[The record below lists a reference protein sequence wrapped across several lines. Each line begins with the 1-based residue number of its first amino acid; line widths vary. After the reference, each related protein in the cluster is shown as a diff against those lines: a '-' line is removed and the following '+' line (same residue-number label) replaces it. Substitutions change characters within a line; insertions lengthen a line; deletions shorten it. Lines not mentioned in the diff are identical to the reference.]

1 MWFVFAAASALSFGL
16 RGILYQ
22 WTSKRPIDRNVMLLG
37 VYVSGMLIALAAGM
51 VVRQPW
57 TVEAWLGVLMGLF
70 SYVANASM
78 YKGFAV
84 AKASLI
90 AIFTA
95 LPPVVVVVLAYLFW
109 GETLNSVQLS
119 TFLLIVAGI
128 IMLRYSNDLSLR
140 NLKGAQW
147 GLLTMLFF
155 ALTDLT
161 SKQATLAGAS
171 TFPVLV
177 TMYAT
182 GSLLFGLSW
191 WLDRSRKARIE
202 LAAGASEVAAASAAE
217 SESVKTTIPVM
228 WPSRKSFLWGMLVG
242 ITNICGMMFAL
253 PAFRLGITGL
263 VSAVLAM
270 NVVMVLLYARLVLKE
285 KFTRLEVAGLSCAI
299 LGMVL
304 LRLAA

>member
-84 AKASLI
+84 ARASLI

-171 TFPVLV
+171 TFPALV

-202 LAAGASEVAAASAAE
+202 LAAGASEVAAASSAE